1 MKTKLYSYR
10 DNLVGFGPVMVENNE
25 QTAVRGFSYAVNNAS
40 GMMGFSPKDY
50 DLFYIGEFDTD
61 TGVIVSA
68 PVPALVVNGSSVY
81 GDKE

>member
-10 DNLVGFGPVMVENNE
+10 DSLVGFGPVMVENNE
-25 QTAVRGFSYAVNNAS
+25 QTAIRGFSFAVNNAS

-50 DLFYIGEFDTD
+50 DLYYIGEYDTD
-61 TGVIVSA
+61 SGYVDPA
-68 PVPALVVNGSSVY
+68 PVPILVVNGMSVY